1 MSDALRITD
10 FGILADAVLGF
21 GADDQA
27 GEPMTAADMEAF
39 ELAAA
44 ALDLACERG
53 ADEPMPDR
61 IRVSLDTAA
70 EQFAASTVA
79 DRPEVVS
86 RIGHWATWGGWLTA
100 AAAVLVFSS
109 VIVKPRAMNSTS
121 ASTAVLM
128 TDRQQD
134 ARSGEWSDWALGS
147 EGPEI
152 AGVTGAVVWSES
164 AQTGYMRFSDLP
176 QPAGDNS
183 VYQVW
188 VIDSRGLADA
198 DGRSERISG
207 GTFTAAT
214 AQRDPETGEF
224 IVPVMP
230 AINVQGAAAAFA
242 VTIEDNGGTWVSDL
256 SRRLVI
262 AELAS

>member
-1 MSDALRITD
+1 
-10 FGILADAVLGF
+10 ADAVLGL
-21 GADDQA
+21 GADDRA

-44 ALDLACERG
+44 ALDLACESG

-70 EQFAASTVA
+70 EQFAASSVA
-79 DRPEVVS
+79 DRPEVIS

-109 VIVKPRAMNSTS
+109 MIVRPPAMNPTS
-121 ASTAVLM
+121 APTAVLM

-152 AGVTGAVVWSES
+152 AGVTGAIV
-164 AQTGYMRFSDLP
+164 AGADLTGANLC
-176 QPAGDNS
+176 
-183 VYQVW
+183 
-188 VIDSRGLADA
+188 
-198 DGRSERISG
+198 
-207 GTFTAAT
+207 
-214 AQRDPETGEF
+214 
-224 IVPVMP
+224 
-230 AINVQGAAAAFA
+230 GA
-242 VTIEDNGGTWVSDL
+242 TWVDGT
-256 SRRLVI
+256 
-262 AELAS
+262 ETHQGC